1 MASLGWMTAEIDSE
15 GDRGYERTT
24 KYQGRKGIEEY
35 RTVDKSGS
43 AKVMAGGRF
52 MVEITGKNIEPA
64 QLQAAAE
71 SVDLGALERL
81 GNRPQIE

>member
-1 MASLGWMTAEIDSE
+1 
-15 GDRGYERTT
+15 
-24 KYQGRKGIEEY
+24 
-35 RTVDKSGS
+35 
-43 AKVMAGGRF
+43 
-52 MVEITGKNIEPA
+52 MVEISGKNIEPA